1 MEQASSLKTLNLKVD
16 AHTHKK
22 LRILCANMELSA
34 SKIITIMVQ
43 NFEGIED
50 KKGGCD
56 AKNI

>member
-50 KKGGCD
+50 KKGGM
-56 AKNI
+56 